1 PEHCLAQPRPLTSHC
16 ALRVRSAD
24 CVRGWLHDVDDRE
37 ARVDIEAGGREE
49 RGAEVTGEERVT
61 ALAACGRNA
70 VRLSEGVDSEAAGA
84 FKPEFVAGAC
94 ECLEER
100 KAVARGAV
108 AEAVAFLVFVCAGL
122 PDEFRAGEDEIFVE
136 IVPRSRKDTWSASA
150 PLETDPTIARTR
162 KLRARRARPVGET
175 VLAGRVPCENGCGIA
190 CERFVLIESEQ
201 GKRVAGGTV
210 KRAEAS
216 VIVILTPETVVAAP
230 RAKANR

>member
-1 PEHCLAQPRPLTSHC
+1 M
-16 ALRVRSAD
+16 
-24 CVRGWLHDVDDRE
+24 
-37 ARVDIEAGGREE
+37 
-49 RGAEVTGEERVT
+49 
-61 ALAACGRNA
+61 
-70 VRLSEGVDSEAAGA
+70 DSEAAGA

-94 ECLEER
+94 ERLEER
-100 KAVARGAV
+100 KAVARGTV

-136 IVPRSRKDTWSASA
+136 IVPRSREDTWSASA

-162 KLRARRARPVGET
+162 KLRARRARPVGEA

-190 CERFVLIESEQ
+190 CERFVSIESEQ

-216 VIVILTPETVVAAP
+216 LIVILTPETVVAAP